1 MSIIELGPVVFGP
14 KLGLIQYLQGKNL
27 LAGRMMCQTCITQM
41 NFQPRDESVCS
52 DGYTWRCL
60 NCYTV
65 KSVRHEV
72 LLQVTL
78 TLAEVV
84 VTDAEV
90 VTRASSN
97 RSSR

>member
-14 KLGLIQYLQGKNL
+14 KLGLIQFLQGKNL
-27 LAGRMMCQTCITQM
+27 LASRMMCQNCTTQM

-65 KSVRHEV
+65 KSVRHEI